1 MPLRSATRSQFAR
14 GPALALIALAAFA
27 APALASAQTVRNKVL
42 EENPNRTI
50 GGSCIYGGDGRL
62 IHAPHGVACRE
73 YEEPPASIAPDA
85 AQAPRPRAGAQP
97 ALPQQARA
105 ELAALLAE
113 RERLDV
119 ELAHVREAA
128 SYEDREAARRVVD
141 ESLRKIARHLE
152 NEARV
157 IQPLTVPSGA
167 P

>member
-1 MPLRSATRSQFAR
+1 MPRPSATHPQLAR
-14 GPALALIALAAFA
+14 NLVLAIVALAV
-27 APALASAQTVRNKVL
+27 PALASAQTVRNKIL

-62 IHAPHGVACRE
+62 IHAPHNVACPE
-73 YEEPPASIAPDA
+73 NEESPASMAPDA
-85 AQAPRPRAGAQP
+85 APAPRTHAAAQP
-97 ALPQQARA
+97 TIPQHARG
-105 ELAALLAE
+105 EIAALLAE

-157 IQPLTVPSGA
+157 LQPLAATTA